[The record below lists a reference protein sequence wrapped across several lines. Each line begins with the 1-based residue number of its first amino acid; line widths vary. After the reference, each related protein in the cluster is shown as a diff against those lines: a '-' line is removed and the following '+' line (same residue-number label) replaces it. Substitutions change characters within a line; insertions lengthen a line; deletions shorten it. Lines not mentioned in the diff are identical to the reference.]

1 MFGLVLG
8 RAMHINN
15 AYDFNTISFQFSSG
29 DSITFLLSGPGSADF
44 SIHPV
49 SGIVSSSQALNYES
63 ISSYLL
69 TITASDSNGGIAQT
83 TLNVTVVNQNDDPAF
98 ISAPFSAEVDENLAS
113 GSTVLK
119 LTATDQ
125 DASDSLSYSIAG
137 TNSGHFAVSSL
148 GLITTTQVLDYE
160 SVSSYSLNISVS
172 DGSTSVTEA
181 LSVTVKDTNDSPA
194 FNSAPYTV
202 TVPENNVSA
211 TVYTLSATD
220 TDSSDM
226 LEYFLSGVGSGDF
239 SILSSTGLVSLSS
252 ALDYER
258 KSSYVF
264 SVIVRDGNG
273 GHATS
278 SLTVTVS
285 DENDSPDFIG
295 TPYSASLDEDVP
307 IGTTVLQ
314 VSATDQDTSDT
325 LTYSLAGNHNSDFS
339 IGSNSGIITTAVA
352 LDYEAISSYSLTVS
366 VTDGTVTVTQA
377 LSISITDKNDAP
389 AFTAAP
395 YSLTVQENTT
405 SNSLLTVSA
414 TDQDTAD
421 TLNFLLLGSG
431 SEFFSIHLTS
441 GVVSLTTVLDY
452 EVTSLYTLT
461 VRVSD
466 SNGGVVTT
474 SLTVTVSDANDS
486 PQFLGIPYSATVSE
500 NLPIATDVI
509 KISAFDADGGDS
521 LSYSL
526 SGTNSGH
533 FQISSSSGL
542 VETTQVLDYETVNYY
557 SLTVS
562 VSDGSVSI
570 STSLT
575 LSVSNTN
582 DAPYVTNLPGNV
594 SVAENDVT
602 AAVIDVNASDPDGD
616 NITFS
621 LSGTG
626 SDDFLINSA
635 TGLVTLNRALNYE
648 IQELYSL
655 TVRVSDGA
663 GGVAFASLTVITV
676 NQNDPPAIL
685 GGPYTANVEESLNAG
700 TTVYKAAVFDEDSS
714 DTPSFSISGTNS
726 NHFAISSAGIV
737 TTTQALDYESITSY
751 TLIVSVS
758 DGSAS
763 MNTTLTITVVDTNDS
778 PQFTNAPYAAN
789 VDENDVGAALGN
801 VSAVDVDSGKL
812 SFQIFFVCRKTAL
825 SKVSSTYPS
834 LKVCTEMFFQS
845 I

>member
-1 MFGLVLG
+1 M
-8 RAMHINN
+8 
-15 AYDFNTISFQFSSG
+15 
-29 DSITFLLSGPGSADF
+29 
-44 SIHPV
+44 
-49 SGIVSSSQALNYES
+49 SSSQALNYES

-69 TITASDSNGGIAQT
+69 TITASDSFGGIAQT

-98 ISAPFSAEVDENLAS
+98 VSAPFSAEVDENLAS

-119 LTATDQ
+119 VTATDQ

-160 SVSSYSLNISVS
+160 SVGSYSLNISVS
-172 DGSTSVTEA
+172 DGSTTVTEA

-194 FNSAPYTV
+194 FISAPYTV

-211 TVYTLSATD
+211 TVYTLSASD
-220 TDSSDM
+220 TDSSDT

-325 LTYSLAGNHNSDFS
+325 LSYSLAGNNNSDFS
-339 IGSNSGIITTAVA
+339 IGSNSGIITTAVT

-366 VTDGTVTVTQA
+366 VMDGTVTVTQA
-377 LSISITDKNDAP
+377 LSISVTDKNDAP

-441 GVVSLTTVLDY
+441 GVVALTTVLDY

-602 AAVIDVNASDPDGD
+602 AAVIEVNASDPDGD
-616 NITFS
+616 NMTFT

-676 NQNDPPAIL
+676 NQNDPPVTL

-726 NHFAISSAGIV
+726 DHFAISSAGIV

-778 PQFTNAPYAAN
+778 PQFTNAPYTVN

-812 SFQIFFVCRKTAL
+812 SFQIFFV
-825 SKVSSTYPS
+825 
-834 LKVCTEMFFQS
+834 
-845 I
+845 

>member
-1 MFGLVLG
+1 M
-8 RAMHINN
+8 
-15 AYDFNTISFQFSSG
+15 
-29 DSITFLLSGPGSADF
+29 
-44 SIHPV
+44 
-49 SGIVSSSQALNYES
+49 SSSQALNYES

-69 TITASDSNGGIAQT
+69 TITASDSFGGIAQT

-98 ISAPFSAEVDENLAS
+98 VSAPFSAEVDENLAS

-119 LTATDQ
+119 VTATDQ

-160 SVSSYSLNISVS
+160 SVGSYSLNISVS
-172 DGSTSVTEA
+172 DGSTTVTEA

-194 FNSAPYTV
+194 FISAPYTV

-211 TVYTLSATD
+211 TVYTLSASD
-220 TDSSDM
+220 TDSSDT

-325 LTYSLAGNHNSDFS
+325 LSYSLAGNNNSDFS
-339 IGSNSGIITTAVA
+339 IGSNSGIITTAVT

-377 LSISITDKNDAP
+377 LSISVTDKNDAP

-441 GVVSLTTVLDY
+441 GVVALTTVLDY

-486 PQFLGIPYSATVSE
+486 PHFLGIPYSATVSE

-602 AAVIDVNASDPDGD
+602 AAVIEVNASDPDGD
-616 NITFS
+616 NMTFS

-676 NQNDPPAIL
+676 NQNDPPVTL

-726 NHFAISSAGIV
+726 DHFAISSAGIV

-778 PQFTNAPYAAN
+778 PQFTNAPYTVN

-812 SFQIFFVCRKTAL
+812 SFQIFFV
-825 SKVSSTYPS
+825 
-834 LKVCTEMFFQS
+834 
-845 I
+845 

>member
-1 MFGLVLG
+1 M
-8 RAMHINN
+8 
-15 AYDFNTISFQFSSG
+15 
-29 DSITFLLSGPGSADF
+29 
-44 SIHPV
+44 
-49 SGIVSSSQALNYES
+49 SSSQALNYES

-69 TITASDSNGGIAQT
+69 TITASDSFGGIAQT

-98 ISAPFSAEVDENLAS
+98 VSAPFSAEVDENLAS

-119 LTATDQ
+119 VTATDQ

-160 SVSSYSLNISVS
+160 SVGSYSLNISVS
-172 DGSTSVTEA
+172 DGSTTVTEA

-194 FNSAPYTV
+194 FISAPYTV

-211 TVYTLSATD
+211 TVYTLSASD
-220 TDSSDM
+220 TDSSDT

-325 LTYSLAGNHNSDFS
+325 LSYSLAGNNNSDFS
-339 IGSNSGIITTAVA
+339 IGSNSGIITTAVT

-366 VTDGTVTVTQA
+366 VMDGTVTVTQA
-377 LSISITDKNDAP
+377 LSISVTDKNDAP

-441 GVVSLTTVLDY
+441 GVVALTTVLDY

-602 AAVIDVNASDPDGD
+602 AAVIEVNASDPDGD
-616 NITFS
+616 NMTFS

-676 NQNDPPAIL
+676 NQNDPPVTL

-726 NHFAISSAGIV
+726 DHFAISSAGIV

-778 PQFTNAPYAAN
+778 PQFTNAPYTVN

-812 SFQIFFVCRKTAL
+812 SFQIFFV
-825 SKVSSTYPS
+825 
-834 LKVCTEMFFQS
+834 
-845 I
+845 

>member
-1 MFGLVLG
+1 M
-8 RAMHINN
+8 
-15 AYDFNTISFQFSSG
+15 
-29 DSITFLLSGPGSADF
+29 
-44 SIHPV
+44 
-49 SGIVSSSQALNYES
+49 SSSQALNYES

-98 ISAPFSAEVDENLAS
+98 VSAPFSAEVDENLAS

-125 DASDSLSYSIAG
+125 DAIDSLSYSIAG
-137 TNSGHFAVSSL
+137 TNSGHFEVSSL

-220 TDSSDM
+220 TDSTDT

-264 SVIVRDGNG
+264 SVIVRDGNC

-377 LSISITDKNDAP
+377 LSISVTDKNDAP

-431 SEFFSIHLTS
+431 S
-441 GVVSLTTVLDY
+441 
-452 EVTSLYTLT
+452 
-461 VRVSD
+461 
-466 SNGGVVTT
+466 
-474 SLTVTVSDANDS
+474 
-486 PQFLGIPYSATVSE
+486 
-500 NLPIATDVI
+500 
-509 KISAFDADGGDS
+509 
-521 LSYSL
+521 
-526 SGTNSGH
+526 
-533 FQISSSSGL
+533 
-542 VETTQVLDYETVNYY
+542 
-557 SLTVS
+557 
-562 VSDGSVSI
+562 
-570 STSLT
+570 
-575 LSVSNTN
+575 
-582 DAPYVTNLPGNV
+582 
-594 SVAENDVT
+594 
-602 AAVIDVNASDPDGD
+602 
-616 NITFS
+616 
-621 LSGTG
+621 
-626 SDDFLINSA
+626 
-635 TGLVTLNRALNYE
+635 
-648 IQELYSL
+648 
-655 TVRVSDGA
+655 
-663 GGVAFASLTVITV
+663 
-676 NQNDPPAIL
+676 
-685 GGPYTANVEESLNAG
+685 
-700 TTVYKAAVFDEDSS
+700 
-714 DTPSFSISGTNS
+714 
-726 NHFAISSAGIV
+726 
-737 TTTQALDYESITSY
+737 
-751 TLIVSVS
+751 
-758 DGSAS
+758 
-763 MNTTLTITVVDTNDS
+763 
-778 PQFTNAPYAAN
+778 
-789 VDENDVGAALGN
+789 
-801 VSAVDVDSGKL
+801 
-812 SFQIFFVCRKTAL
+812 
-825 SKVSSTYPS
+825 
-834 LKVCTEMFFQS
+834 
-845 I
+845 

>member
-1 MFGLVLG
+1 M
-8 RAMHINN
+8 
-15 AYDFNTISFQFSSG
+15 
-29 DSITFLLSGPGSADF
+29 
-44 SIHPV
+44 
-49 SGIVSSSQALNYES
+49 SSSQALNYES

-98 ISAPFSAEVDENLAS
+98 VSAPFSAEVDENLAS

-137 TNSGHFAVSSL
+137 TNSGHFAVSSV
-148 GLITTTQVLDYE
+148 GLITTTHVLDYE

-172 DGSTSVTEA
+172 DGSTTITEA

-220 TDSSDM
+220 TDSSDT

-273 GHATS
+273 GQATS

-325 LTYSLAGNHNSDFS
+325 LSYSLAGNNNSDFS
-339 IGSNSGIITTAVA
+339 IGSNSGIITTAVT

-377 LSISITDKNDAP
+377 LSISVTDKNDAP

-676 NQNDPPAIL
+676 NQNDPPVIL

-726 NHFAISSAGIV
+726 DHFAISSAGIV

-778 PQFTNAPYAAN
+778 PQFTNAPYTVN

-845 I
+845 T

>member
-160 SVSSYSLNISVS
+160 SVGSYSLNISVS
-172 DGSTSVTEA
+172 DGSTTVTEA

-220 TDSSDM
+220 TDSSDT

-307 IGTTVLQ
+307 IGTRVLQ

-325 LTYSLAGNHNSDFS
+325 LSYSLAGNNNSDFS
-339 IGSNSGIITTAVA
+339 IGSNSGIITTAVT

-377 LSISITDKNDAP
+377 LSISVTDKNDAP

-395 YSLTVQENTT
+395 YSLTVHENTT

-441 GVVSLTTVLDY
+441 GVVALTTVLDY

-486 PQFLGIPYSATVSE
+486 PHFLGIPYSATVSE

-542 VETTQVLDYETVNYY
+542 VETMQVLDYETVNYY

-616 NITFS
+616 NMTFS

-676 NQNDPPAIL
+676 NQNDPPVIL

-726 NHFAISSAGIV
+726 DHFAISSAGIV

-778 PQFTNAPYAAN
+778 PQFTNAPYTVN

-812 SFQIFFVCRKTAL
+812 SFQIFFV
-825 SKVSSTYPS
+825 
-834 LKVCTEMFFQS
+834 
-845 I
+845 

>member
-83 TLNVTVVNQNDDPAF
+83 TLNVTIVNQNDDAAF
-98 ISAPFSAEVDENLAS
+98 VSAPFSAEVDENLVS

-119 LTATDQ
+119 VTATDQ

-220 TDSSDM
+220 TDSSDT

-325 LTYSLAGNHNSDFS
+325 LSYSLAGNNNSDFS
-339 IGSNSGIITTAVA
+339 IGSNSGIITTAVT

-377 LSISITDKNDAP
+377 LSISVTDKNDAP

-441 GVVSLTTVLDY
+441 GVVALTTVLDY

-486 PQFLGIPYSATVSE
+486 PHFLGIPYSATVSE

-635 TGLVTLNRALNYE
+635 IGLVTLNRALNYE

-726 NHFAISSAGIV
+726 NHFAISSAGVV

-778 PQFTNAPYAAN
+778 PQFTNAPYTVN

-812 SFQIFFVCRKTAL
+812 SFQIFFV
-825 SKVSSTYPS
+825 
-834 LKVCTEMFFQS
+834 
-845 I
+845 

>member
-1 MFGLVLG
+1 M
-8 RAMHINN
+8 
-15 AYDFNTISFQFSSG
+15 
-29 DSITFLLSGPGSADF
+29 
-44 SIHPV
+44 
-49 SGIVSSSQALNYES
+49 SSSQSLNYES

-98 ISAPFSAEVDENLAS
+98 VSAPFSAEVDENLVS

-137 TNSGHFAVSSL
+137 TNSGHFAVSSV

-172 DGSTSVTEA
+172 DGSTTVTEA

-211 TVYTLSATD
+211 TVYTLSASD
-220 TDSSDM
+220 TDSSDT

-239 SILSSTGLVSLSS
+239 SILSSTGLVSLNN

-273 GHATS
+273 GQATS

-295 TPYSASLDEDVP
+295 TPYSASLDEDLP

-325 LTYSLAGNHNSDFS
+325 LSYSLAGNNYSDFS

-377 LSISITDKNDAP
+377 LSISVTDKNDAP

-405 SNSLLTVSA
+405 SNPLLTVSA

-421 TLNFLLLGSG
+421 NLNFLLLGTG

-441 GVVSLTTVLDY
+441 GVVALTTVLDY

-474 SLTVTVSDANDS
+474 SLTVTVSNANDS
-486 PQFLGIPYSATVSE
+486 PQFLGVPYSATVSE

-509 KISAFDADGGDS
+509 KIAAFDADSDS

-542 VETTQVLDYETVNYY
+542 VESTQVLDYETVNYY

-575 LSVSNTN
+575 ISVSNTN

-594 SVAENDVT
+594 GIAENDVT

-626 SDDFLINSA
+626 SDDFRINSA

-676 NQNDPPAIL
+676 NQNDPPVIL
-685 GGPYTANVEESLNAG
+685 GGPYTTNVEESLNGG

-726 NHFAISSAGIV
+726 DHFAISSAGIV

-778 PQFTNAPYAAN
+778 PQFTNAPYAVN

-812 SFQIFFVCRKTAL
+812 SFQIFFC
-825 SKVSSTYPS
+825 
-834 LKVCTEMFFQS
+834 LKGNRIIKS
-845 I
+845 

>member
-1 MFGLVLG
+1 M
-8 RAMHINN
+8 
-15 AYDFNTISFQFSSG
+15 
-29 DSITFLLSGPGSADF
+29 
-44 SIHPV
+44 
-49 SGIVSSSQALNYES
+49 SSSQALNYES

-98 ISAPFSAEVDENLAS
+98 VSAPFSAEVDENLAS

-148 GLITTTQVLDYE
+148 GLITTSQVLDYE

-220 TDSSDM
+220 TDSSDT

-239 SILSSTGLVSLSS
+239 SILSSTGLVSLNS

-377 LSISITDKNDAP
+377 LSISVTDKNDAP

>member
-1 MFGLVLG
+1 M
-8 RAMHINN
+8 
-15 AYDFNTISFQFSSG
+15 
-29 DSITFLLSGPGSADF
+29 
-44 SIHPV
+44 
-49 SGIVSSSQALNYES
+49 SSSQALNYES

-98 ISAPFSAEVDENLAS
+98 VSAPFSAEVDGNLAS

-220 TDSSDM
+220 TDSSDT

-273 GHATS
+273 GHSTS

-377 LSISITDKNDAP
+377 LSISVTDKNDAP

-737 TTTQALDYESITSY
+737 TTTQALDYESIASY

>member
-1 MFGLVLG
+1 M
-8 RAMHINN
+8 
-15 AYDFNTISFQFSSG
+15 
-29 DSITFLLSGPGSADF
+29 
-44 SIHPV
+44 
-49 SGIVSSSQALNYES
+49 SSSQALNYES

-69 TITASDSNGGIAQT
+69 TITASDSFGGIAQT

-98 ISAPFSAEVDENLAS
+98 VSAPFSAEVDENLAS

-119 LTATDQ
+119 VTATDQ

-160 SVSSYSLNISVS
+160 SVGSYSLNISVS
-172 DGSTSVTEA
+172 DGSTTVTEA

-194 FNSAPYTV
+194 FISAPYTV

-211 TVYTLSATD
+211 TVYTLSASD
-220 TDSSDM
+220 TDSSDT

-325 LTYSLAGNHNSDFS
+325 LSYSLAGNNNSDFS
-339 IGSNSGIITTAVA
+339 IGSNSGIITTAVT

-366 VTDGTVTVTQA
+366 VMDGTVTVTQA
-377 LSISITDKNDAP
+377 LSISVTDKNDAP

-441 GVVSLTTVLDY
+441 GVVALTTVLDY

-509 KISAFDADGGDS
+509 KISDFDADGGDS

-602 AAVIDVNASDPDGD
+602 AAVIEVNASDPDGD
-616 NITFS
+616 NMTFT

-676 NQNDPPAIL
+676 NQNDPPVTL

-726 NHFAISSAGIV
+726 DHFAISSAGIV

-778 PQFTNAPYAAN
+778 PQFTNAPYTVN

-812 SFQIFFVCRKTAL
+812 SFQIFFV
-825 SKVSSTYPS
+825 
-834 LKVCTEMFFQS
+834 
-845 I
+845 

>member
-1 MFGLVLG
+1 M
-8 RAMHINN
+8 
-15 AYDFNTISFQFSSG
+15 
-29 DSITFLLSGPGSADF
+29 
-44 SIHPV
+44 
-49 SGIVSSSQALNYES
+49 SSSQALNYES

-98 ISAPFSAEVDENLAS
+98 VSAPFSAEVDENLVS

-119 LTATDQ
+119 VTATDQ

-137 TNSGHFAVSSL
+137 TNSGHFAVSSV
-148 GLITTTQVLDYE
+148 GLITTTHVLDYE

-172 DGSTSVTEA
+172 DGSTTITEA

-220 TDSSDM
+220 TDSSDT

-239 SILSSTGLVSLSS
+239 SILSSTGLVSLSNS
-252 ALDYER
+252 LDYER

-273 GHATS
+273 GQATS

-325 LTYSLAGNHNSDFS
+325 LSYSLAGNNNSDFS
-339 IGSNSGIITTAVA
+339 IGSNSGIITTAVT

-377 LSISITDKNDAP
+377 LSISVTDKNDAP

-441 GVVSLTTVLDY
+441 GVVALTTVLDY

-542 VETTQVLDYETVNYY
+542 VETTQLLDYETVNYY

-562 VSDGSVSI
+562 VSDGSVNI

-575 LSVSNTN
+575 ISVSNTN

-635 TGLVTLNRALNYE
+635 TGLVTLNRELNYE

-714 DTPSFSISGTNS
+714 DTLSFSISGTNS

-751 TLIVSVS
+751 TLIVSVF

-778 PQFTNAPYAAN
+778 PQFTNAPYAVN

-845 I
+845 M

>member
-160 SVSSYSLNISVS
+160 SVGSYSLNISVS
-172 DGSTSVTEA
+172 DGSTTVTEA

-220 TDSSDM
+220 TDSSDT

-307 IGTTVLQ
+307 IGTRVLQ

-325 LTYSLAGNHNSDFS
+325 LSYSLAGNNNSDFS
-339 IGSNSGIITTAVA
+339 IGSNSGIITTAVT

-377 LSISITDKNDAP
+377 LSISVTDKNDAP

-441 GVVSLTTVLDY
+441 GVVALTTVLDY

-486 PQFLGIPYSATVSE
+486 PHFLGIPYSATVSE

-542 VETTQVLDYETVNYY
+542 VETMQVLDYETVNYY

-616 NITFS
+616 NMTFS

-676 NQNDPPAIL
+676 NQNDPPVIL

-726 NHFAISSAGIV
+726 DHFAISSAGIV

-778 PQFTNAPYAAN
+778 PQFTNAPYTVN

-812 SFQIFFVCRKTAL
+812 SFQIFFV
-825 SKVSSTYPS
+825 
-834 LKVCTEMFFQS
+834 
-845 I
+845 

>member
-1 MFGLVLG
+1 M
-8 RAMHINN
+8 
-15 AYDFNTISFQFSSG
+15 
-29 DSITFLLSGPGSADF
+29 
-44 SIHPV
+44 
-49 SGIVSSSQALNYES
+49 SSSQALNYES

-83 TLNVTVVNQNDDPAF
+83 TLNVTIVNQNDDAAF
-98 ISAPFSAEVDENLAS
+98 VSAPFSAEVDENLVS

-119 LTATDQ
+119 VTATDQ

-220 TDSSDM
+220 TDSSDT

-377 LSISITDKNDAP
+377 LSISVTDKNDAP

-509 KISAFDADGGDS
+509 KISAFDADSGDS

-663 GGVAFASLTVITV
+663 GGVAFASLPVITV

>member
-1 MFGLVLG
+1 M
-8 RAMHINN
+8 
-15 AYDFNTISFQFSSG
+15 
-29 DSITFLLSGPGSADF
+29 
-44 SIHPV
+44 
-49 SGIVSSSQALNYES
+49 SSSQALNYES

-98 ISAPFSAEVDENLAS
+98 VSAPFSAEVDENLVS

-119 LTATDQ
+119 VTATDQ

-137 TNSGHFAVSSL
+137 TNSGHFAVSSV
-148 GLITTTQVLDYE
+148 GLITTTHVLDYE

-172 DGSTSVTEA
+172 DGSTTITEA

-220 TDSSDM
+220 TDSTDT

-325 LTYSLAGNHNSDFS
+325 LSYSLAGNNNSDFS
-339 IGSNSGIITTAVA
+339 IGSNSGIITTAVT

-377 LSISITDKNDAP
+377 LSISVTDKNDAP

-421 TLNFLLLGSG
+421 TLNILLLGSG

-441 GVVSLTTVLDY
+441 GVVALTTVLDY

-635 TGLVTLNRALNYE
+635 TGL
-648 IQELYSL
+648 
-655 TVRVSDGA
+655 GM
-663 GGVAFASLTVITV
+663 
-676 NQNDPPAIL
+676 
-685 GGPYTANVEESLNAG
+685 
-700 TTVYKAAVFDEDSS
+700 
-714 DTPSFSISGTNS
+714 
-726 NHFAISSAGIV
+726 HH
-737 TTTQALDYESITSY
+737 
-751 TLIVSVS
+751 
-758 DGSAS
+758 
-763 MNTTLTITVVDTNDS
+763 
-778 PQFTNAPYAAN
+778 
-789 VDENDVGAALGN
+789 
-801 VSAVDVDSGKL
+801 
-812 SFQIFFVCRKTAL
+812 
-825 SKVSSTYPS
+825 
-834 LKVCTEMFFQS
+834 
-845 I
+845 

>member
-1 MFGLVLG
+1 M
-8 RAMHINN
+8 
-15 AYDFNTISFQFSSG
+15 
-29 DSITFLLSGPGSADF
+29 
-44 SIHPV
+44 
-49 SGIVSSSQALNYES
+49 SSSQALNYES

-83 TLNVTVVNQNDDPAF
+83 TLNVTIVNQNDDAAF
-98 ISAPFSAEVDENLAS
+98 VSAPFSAEVDENLVS

-119 LTATDQ
+119 VTATDQ

-148 GLITTTQVLDYE
+148 GLITTSQVLDYE

-194 FNSAPYTV
+194 FNSVPYTV

-220 TDSSDM
+220 TDSSDT

-239 SILSSTGLVSLSS
+239 SILSSTGLVSLNS

-377 LSISITDKNDAP
+377 LSISVTDKNDAP
-389 AFTAAP
+389 AFIAAP

>member
-1 MFGLVLG
+1 M
-8 RAMHINN
+8 
-15 AYDFNTISFQFSSG
+15 
-29 DSITFLLSGPGSADF
+29 
-44 SIHPV
+44 
-49 SGIVSSSQALNYES
+49 SSSQALNYES

-98 ISAPFSAEVDENLAS
+98 VSAPFSAEVDENLVS

-119 LTATDQ
+119 VTATDQ

-137 TNSGHFAVSSL
+137 TNSGHFAVSSV
-148 GLITTTQVLDYE
+148 GLITTTHVLDYE

-172 DGSTSVTEA
+172 DGSTTITEA

-220 TDSSDM
+220 TDSSDT

-239 SILSSTGLVSLSS
+239 SILSSTGLVSLSNS
-252 ALDYER
+252 LDYER

-325 LTYSLAGNHNSDFS
+325 LSYNLAGNNNSDFS
-339 IGSNSGIITTAVA
+339 IGSNSGIITTAVT

-377 LSISITDKNDAP
+377 LSISVTDKNDAP

-441 GVVSLTTVLDY
+441 GVVALTTVLDY

-542 VETTQVLDYETVNYY
+542 VETTQLLDYETVNYY

-562 VSDGSVSI
+562 VSDGSVNI

-575 LSVSNTN
+575 ISVSNTN

>member
-1 MFGLVLG
+1 M
-8 RAMHINN
+8 
-15 AYDFNTISFQFSSG
+15 
-29 DSITFLLSGPGSADF
+29 
-44 SIHPV
+44 
-49 SGIVSSSQALNYES
+49 SSSQALNYES

-98 ISAPFSAEVDENLAS
+98 VSAPFSAEVDENLAS

-220 TDSSDM
+220 TDSTDT

-264 SVIVRDGNG
+264 SVIVRDGNC

-377 LSISITDKNDAP
+377 LSISVTDKNDAP

-431 SEFFSIHLTS
+431 S
-441 GVVSLTTVLDY
+441 
-452 EVTSLYTLT
+452 
-461 VRVSD
+461 
-466 SNGGVVTT
+466 
-474 SLTVTVSDANDS
+474 
-486 PQFLGIPYSATVSE
+486 
-500 NLPIATDVI
+500 
-509 KISAFDADGGDS
+509 
-521 LSYSL
+521 
-526 SGTNSGH
+526 
-533 FQISSSSGL
+533 
-542 VETTQVLDYETVNYY
+542 
-557 SLTVS
+557 
-562 VSDGSVSI
+562 
-570 STSLT
+570 
-575 LSVSNTN
+575 
-582 DAPYVTNLPGNV
+582 
-594 SVAENDVT
+594 
-602 AAVIDVNASDPDGD
+602 
-616 NITFS
+616 
-621 LSGTG
+621 
-626 SDDFLINSA
+626 
-635 TGLVTLNRALNYE
+635 
-648 IQELYSL
+648 
-655 TVRVSDGA
+655 
-663 GGVAFASLTVITV
+663 
-676 NQNDPPAIL
+676 
-685 GGPYTANVEESLNAG
+685 
-700 TTVYKAAVFDEDSS
+700 
-714 DTPSFSISGTNS
+714 
-726 NHFAISSAGIV
+726 
-737 TTTQALDYESITSY
+737 
-751 TLIVSVS
+751 
-758 DGSAS
+758 
-763 MNTTLTITVVDTNDS
+763 
-778 PQFTNAPYAAN
+778 
-789 VDENDVGAALGN
+789 
-801 VSAVDVDSGKL
+801 
-812 SFQIFFVCRKTAL
+812 
-825 SKVSSTYPS
+825 
-834 LKVCTEMFFQS
+834 
-845 I
+845 

>member
-1 MFGLVLG
+1 M
-8 RAMHINN
+8 
-15 AYDFNTISFQFSSG
+15 
-29 DSITFLLSGPGSADF
+29 
-44 SIHPV
+44 
-49 SGIVSSSQALNYES
+49 SSSQALNYES

-83 TLNVTVVNQNDDPAF
+83 TLNVTIVNQNDDAAF
-98 ISAPFSAEVDENLAS
+98 VSAPFSAEVDENLVS

-119 LTATDQ
+119 VTATDQ

-148 GLITTTQVLDYE
+148 GLITTSQVLDYE

-220 TDSSDM
+220 TDSSDT

-239 SILSSTGLVSLSS
+239 SILSSTGLVSLNS

-377 LSISITDKNDAP
+377 LSISVTDKNDAP

>member
-15 AYDFNTISFQFSSG
+15 AYDFNTISFQSSSG

-160 SVSSYSLNISVS
+160 SVGSYSLNISVS
-172 DGSTSVTEA
+172 DGSTTVTEA

-220 TDSSDM
+220 TDSSDT

-307 IGTTVLQ
+307 IGTRVLQ

-325 LTYSLAGNHNSDFS
+325 LSYSLAGNNNSDFS
-339 IGSNSGIITTAVA
+339 IGSNSGIITTAVT

-377 LSISITDKNDAP
+377 LSISVTDKNDAP

-441 GVVSLTTVLDY
+441 GVVALTTVLDY

-542 VETTQVLDYETVNYY
+542 VETMQVLDYETVNYY

-616 NITFS
+616 NMTFS

-676 NQNDPPAIL
+676 NQNDPPVIL
-685 GGPYTANVEESLNAG
+685 GGPYTAKIEESLNGG

-726 NHFAISSAGIV
+726 DHFAISSAGIV

-778 PQFTNAPYAAN
+778 PQFTNAPYTVN

-812 SFQIFFVCRKTAL
+812 SFQIFFV
-825 SKVSSTYPS
+825 
-834 LKVCTEMFFQS
+834 
-845 I
+845 

>member
-1 MFGLVLG
+1 M
-8 RAMHINN
+8 
-15 AYDFNTISFQFSSG
+15 
-29 DSITFLLSGPGSADF
+29 
-44 SIHPV
+44 
-49 SGIVSSSQALNYES
+49 SSSQALNYES

-83 TLNVTVVNQNDDPAF
+83 TLNVTIVNQNDDAAF
-98 ISAPFSAEVDENLAS
+98 VSAPFSAEVDENLVS

-119 LTATDQ
+119 VTATDQ

-194 FNSAPYTV
+194 FNSVPYTV

-220 TDSSDM
+220 TDSSDT

-239 SILSSTGLVSLSS
+239 SILSSTGLVSLNS

-377 LSISITDKNDAP
+377 LSISVTDKNDAP
-389 AFTAAP
+389 AFIAAP

>member
-1 MFGLVLG
+1 M
-8 RAMHINN
+8 
-15 AYDFNTISFQFSSG
+15 
-29 DSITFLLSGPGSADF
+29 
-44 SIHPV
+44 
-49 SGIVSSSQALNYES
+49 SSSQALNYES

-98 ISAPFSAEVDENLAS
+98 VSAPFSAEVDENLAS

-220 TDSSDM
+220 TDSTDT

-273 GHATS
+273 GHAAS

-307 IGTTVLQ
+307 IGTRVLQ

-325 LTYSLAGNHNSDFS
+325 LSYSLAGNNNSDFS
-339 IGSNSGIITTAVA
+339 IGSNSGIITTAVT

-377 LSISITDKNDAP
+377 LSISVTDKNDAP

-405 SNSLLTVSA
+405 SNSLLTVTA

-441 GVVSLTTVLDY
+441 GVVALTTVLDY

-486 PQFLGIPYSATVSE
+486 PHFLGIPYSATVSE

-616 NITFS
+616 NMTFS

-676 NQNDPPAIL
+676 NQNDPPVIL

-726 NHFAISSAGIV
+726 DHFAISSAGIV

-778 PQFTNAPYAAN
+778 PQFTNAPYTVN

-812 SFQIFFVCRKTAL
+812 SFQIFFV
-825 SKVSSTYPS
+825 
-834 LKVCTEMFFQS
+834 
-845 I
+845 

>member
-1 MFGLVLG
+1 M
-8 RAMHINN
+8 
-15 AYDFNTISFQFSSG
+15 
-29 DSITFLLSGPGSADF
+29 
-44 SIHPV
+44 
-49 SGIVSSSQALNYES
+49 SSSQSLNYES

-98 ISAPFSAEVDENLAS
+98 VSAPFSAEVDENLVS

-137 TNSGHFAVSSL
+137 TNSGHFAVSSV
-148 GLITTTQVLDYE
+148 GLITTTQLLDYE

-172 DGSTSVTEA
+172 DGSTTVTEA

-211 TVYTLSATD
+211 TVYTLSASD
-220 TDSSDM
+220 TDSSDT

-239 SILSSTGLVSLSS
+239 SILSSTGLVSLNN

-273 GHATS
+273 GQATS

-295 TPYSASLDEDVP
+295 TPYSASLDEDLP

-325 LTYSLAGNHNSDFS
+325 LSYSLTGNNNSDFS
-339 IGSNSGIITTAVA
+339 IGSNSGIITTAVT

-377 LSISITDKNDAP
+377 VSISVTDKNDAP

-405 SNSLLTVSA
+405 SNPLLTVSA

-421 TLNFLLLGSG
+421 NLNFLLLGTG

-441 GVVSLTTVLDY
+441 GVVALTTVLDY

-474 SLTVTVSDANDS
+474 SLTVTVSNANDS
-486 PQFLGIPYSATVSE
+486 PQFLGVPYSATVSE

-509 KISAFDADGGDS
+509 KIAAFDADSDS

-542 VETTQVLDYETVNYY
+542 VESTQVLDYETVNYY

-575 LSVSNTN
+575 ISVSNTN

-602 AAVIDVNASDPDGD
+602 AAVIDVNTSDPDGD

-676 NQNDPPAIL
+676 NQNDPPVIL
-685 GGPYTANVEESLNAG
+685 GGPYTTNVEESLNGG

-726 NHFAISSAGIV
+726 DHFAISSAGIV

-778 PQFTNAPYAAN
+778 PQFTNAPYAVN

-812 SFQIFFVCRKTAL
+812 SFQIFFC
-825 SKVSSTYPS
+825 
-834 LKVCTEMFFQS
+834 LKGNRIIKS
-845 I
+845 

>member
-1 MFGLVLG
+1 M
-8 RAMHINN
+8 
-15 AYDFNTISFQFSSG
+15 
-29 DSITFLLSGPGSADF
+29 
-44 SIHPV
+44 
-49 SGIVSSSQALNYES
+49 SSSQALNYES

-160 SVSSYSLNISVS
+160 SVGSYSLNISVS
-172 DGSTSVTEA
+172 DGSTTVTEA
-181 LSVTVKDTNDSPA
+181 LSVIVKDTNDSPA

-220 TDSSDM
+220 TDSTDT

-273 GHATS
+273 GHSTS

-307 IGTTVLQ
+307 IGTRVLQ

-325 LTYSLAGNHNSDFS
+325 LSYSLAGNNNSDFS
-339 IGSNSGIITTAVA
+339 IGSNSGIITTAVT

-377 LSISITDKNDAP
+377 LSISVTDKNDAP

-500 NLPIATDVI
+500 NLPIASDVI

-737 TTTQALDYESITSY
+737 TTTQALDYESIASY

>member
-1 MFGLVLG
+1 M
-8 RAMHINN
+8 
-15 AYDFNTISFQFSSG
+15 
-29 DSITFLLSGPGSADF
+29 
-44 SIHPV
+44 
-49 SGIVSSSQALNYES
+49 SSSQSLNYES

-98 ISAPFSAEVDENLAS
+98 VSAPFSAEVDENLVS

-137 TNSGHFAVSSL
+137 TNSGHFAVSSV

-172 DGSTSVTEA
+172 DGSTTVTEA

-211 TVYTLSATD
+211 TVYTLSASD
-220 TDSSDM
+220 TDSSDT

-239 SILSSTGLVSLSS
+239 SILSSTGLVSLNN

-273 GHATS
+273 GQATS

-295 TPYSASLDEDVP
+295 TPYSASLDEDLP

-325 LTYSLAGNHNSDFS
+325 LSYSLTGNNNSDFS
-339 IGSNSGIITTAVA
+339 IGSNSGIITTAVT

-377 LSISITDKNDAP
+377 VSISVTDKNDAP

-414 TDQDTAD
+414 TDQDTSD
-421 TLNFLLLGSG
+421 TLNFLLLGTG

-441 GVVSLTTVLDY
+441 GVVALTTVLDY

-474 SLTVTVSDANDS
+474 SLTVTVSNANDS
-486 PQFLGIPYSATVSE
+486 PQFLGVPYSATVSE

-509 KISAFDADGGDS
+509 KIAAFDADSDS

-542 VETTQVLDYETVNYY
+542 VESTQVLDYETVNYY

-575 LSVSNTN
+575 ISVSNTN

-602 AAVIDVNASDPDGD
+602 AAVIDVNAGDPDCD

-663 GGVAFASLTVITV
+663 GGVAFASFTVTTV
-676 NQNDPPAIL
+676 NQNDPPVIL

-726 NHFAISSAGIV
+726 DHFAISSAGIV

-778 PQFTNAPYAAN
+778 PQFTNAPYAVN

-812 SFQIFFVCRKTAL
+812 SFQIFFC
-825 SKVSSTYPS
+825 
-834 LKVCTEMFFQS
+834 LKGNRIIKS
-845 I
+845 

>member
-1 MFGLVLG
+1 M
-8 RAMHINN
+8 
-15 AYDFNTISFQFSSG
+15 
-29 DSITFLLSGPGSADF
+29 
-44 SIHPV
+44 
-49 SGIVSSSQALNYES
+49 SSSQALNYES

-69 TITASDSNGGIAQT
+69 TITASDSFGGIAQT

-98 ISAPFSAEVDENLAS
+98 VSAPFSAEVDENLAS

-119 LTATDQ
+119 VTATDQ

-160 SVSSYSLNISVS
+160 SVGSYSLNISVS
-172 DGSTSVTEA
+172 DGSTTVTEA

-194 FNSAPYTV
+194 FISAPYTV

-220 TDSSDM
+220 TDSSDT

-325 LTYSLAGNHNSDFS
+325 LSYSLAGNNNSDFS
-339 IGSNSGIITTAVA
+339 IGSNSGIITTAVT

-377 LSISITDKNDAP
+377 LSISVTDKNDAP

-441 GVVSLTTVLDY
+441 GVVALTTVLDY

-486 PQFLGIPYSATVSE
+486 PHFLGIPYSATVSE

-616 NITFS
+616 NMTFS

-676 NQNDPPAIL
+676 NQNDPPVIL

-726 NHFAISSAGIV
+726 DHFAISSAGIV

-778 PQFTNAPYAAN
+778 PQFTNAPYTVN

-812 SFQIFFVCRKTAL
+812 SFQIFFV
-825 SKVSSTYPS
+825 
-834 LKVCTEMFFQS
+834 
-845 I
+845 

>member
-1 MFGLVLG
+1 M
-8 RAMHINN
+8 
-15 AYDFNTISFQFSSG
+15 
-29 DSITFLLSGPGSADF
+29 
-44 SIHPV
+44 
-49 SGIVSSSQALNYES
+49 SSSQALNYES

-83 TLNVTVVNQNDDPAF
+83 TLNVTIVNQNDDAAF
-98 ISAPFSAEVDENLAS
+98 VSAPFSAEVDENLVS

-119 LTATDQ
+119 VTATDQ

-220 TDSSDM
+220 TDSSDT

-325 LTYSLAGNHNSDFS
+325 LSYSLAGNNNSDFS
-339 IGSNSGIITTAVA
+339 IGSNSGIITTAVT

-377 LSISITDKNDAP
+377 LSISVTDKNDAP

-441 GVVSLTTVLDY
+441 GVVALTTVLDY

-486 PQFLGIPYSATVSE
+486 PHFLGIPYSATVSE

-635 TGLVTLNRALNYE
+635 IGLVTLNRALNYE

-726 NHFAISSAGIV
+726 NHFAISSAGVV

-778 PQFTNAPYAAN
+778 PQFTNAPYTVN